1 MYCGQYLY
9 TRIYDSLANHAGLHL
24 LQWRQYFY
32 ITSDHSTWTRY
43 TLIEKNIMGHYM
55 CMQDNIYGCSF
66 THHVRPHFEELREQP
81 FGEFLVSLQYT
92 ITCILKRESG
102 RGALNYK

>member
-1 MYCGQYLY
+1 
-9 TRIYDSLANHAGLHL
+9 
-24 LQWRQYFY
+24 
-32 ITSDHSTWTRY
+32 
-43 TLIEKNIMGHYM
+43 M

-66 THHVRPHFEELREQP
+66 THHVHPHFEELREQP

-102 RGALNYK
+102 RGHLITSKLCFVGVGGIISQVRLLDTAKRNV